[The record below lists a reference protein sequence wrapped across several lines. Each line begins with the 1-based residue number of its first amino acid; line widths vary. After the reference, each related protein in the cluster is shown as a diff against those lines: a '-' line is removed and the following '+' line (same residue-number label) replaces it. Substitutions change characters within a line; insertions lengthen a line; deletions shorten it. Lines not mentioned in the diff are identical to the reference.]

1 LTHEDYRNVFFNQ
14 VEISTNCRRMQSQ
27 GHVVYNVEHQK
38 IALSYADDKRAWYS
52 NNFSLPYG
60 HYDDV
65 WFNAF
70 PPGDHELNSVNDDED
85 EDEINDDDGED
96 DNEEG
101 EPPAKMIKL
110 H

>member
-1 LTHEDYRNVFFNQ
+1 
-14 VEISTNCRRMQSQ
+14 MQSQ
-27 GHVVYNVEHQK
+27 GHVVYNVESQK

-52 NNFSLPYG
+52 NNLSLPYG
-60 HYDDV
+60 HYDDDDEGA
-65 WFNAF
+65 N
-70 PPGDHELNSVNDDED
+70 ENNDDGED
-85 EDEINDDDGED
+85 DGGEDDDLDDDDGED

>member
-1 LTHEDYRNVFFNQ
+1 
-14 VEISTNCRRMQSQ
+14 MQSQ

-38 IALSYADDKRAWYS
+38 IALTYADDKRAWYS

-70 PPGDHELNSVNDDED
+70 PPGDHELNSVNDDDDD
-85 EDEINDDDGED
+85 EDENNDDDGEDDDEGDDDDGED

-101 EPPAKMIKL
+101 EPDAKMIKL